1 MKAGFSSG
9 AAGDAAARRPRPC
22 DGGIRRGTRRSSN
35 TARADRPCLRQA
47 SAPGSSPSKPIP
59 TGSAT
64 WTKWLAHER
73 RLRTASRSTTPTSAG
88 TARWGRPKK
97 ARRRH
102 WARYLRYPRS
112 VWDRPDFEHPDLIL
126 VDGRF
131 RVASFLCAMTRI
143 RRPTRLLFDD
153 CGHPAR
159 LPRGGTLQR
168 PALIV
173 DRMAVFD
180 LQPQRLSL
188 RDWIGD
194 AAPAPRPRVA
204 WATSSRRR

>member
-1 MKAGFSSG
+1 MKPDSVPEPRVMLPPAVLDYVTAEYG
-9 AAGDAAARRPRPC
+9 AARVILEYGAGGSTVLAASLGARVFSVETDPAW
-22 DGGIRRGTRRSSN
+22 IVN
-35 TARADRPCLRQA
+35 VE
-47 SAPGSSPSKPIP
+47 
-59 TGSAT
+59 
-64 WTKWLAHER
+64 KWLAANGVADRVTLHHADIG
-73 RLRTASRSTTPTSAG
+73 RTT
-88 TARWGRPKK
+88 RWGRPKK

-112 VWDRPDFEHPDLIL
+112 VWNRPDFEQPDLIL

-153 CGHPAR
+153 WLTRPDYHVVER
-159 LPRGGTLQR
+159 FQR

-188 RDWIGD
+188 RDWID
-194 AAPAPRPRVA
+194 TLPQRLDHE
-204 WATSSRRR
+204 

>member
-1 MKAGFSSG
+1 MKPDAVPEPRVMLPPAVLDHVTAEYG
-9 AAGDAAARRPRPC
+9 AARVVLEYGAGGSTVLAASLGARVFAVESDPAWI
-22 DGGIRRGTRRSSN
+22 GN
-35 TARADRPCLRQA
+35 VDR
-47 SAPGSSPSKPIP
+47 
-59 TGSAT
+59 
-64 WTKWLAHER
+64 WLAANGLQNRVTLHHADIGR
-73 RLRTASRSTTPTSAG
+73 

-112 VWDRPDFEHPDLIL
+112 VWDRPDFEYPDTIL

-153 CGHPAR
+153 YVTRPDYHAVER
-159 LPRGGTLQR
+159 FQR

-180 LQPQRLSL
+180 LEPRRLTAREWIETLPQRL
-188 RDWIGD
+188 DHE
-194 AAPAPRPRVA
+194 
-204 WATSSRRR
+204 

>member
-1 MKAGFSSG
+1 MKPDAVPEPRVMLPPAVLDYVTAELG
-9 AAGDAAARRPRPC
+9 AARVVLEYGAGGSTVLAASLGARVFSVETDP
-22 DGGIRRGTRRSSN
+22 GWIVHVRRWLTSN
-35 TARADRPCLRQA
+35 DLQDRVTLHYADIGR
-47 SAPGSSPSKPIP
+47 
-59 TGSAT
+59 
-64 WTKWLAHER
+64 
-73 RLRTASRSTTPTSAG
+73 

-97 ARRRH
+97 PRRRH

-112 VWDRPDFEHPDLIL
+112 VWNRPDFEQPDLIL

-153 CGHPAR
+153 WLTRPDYHVVER
-159 LPRGGTLQR
+159 FQR

-188 RDWIGD
+188 RDWID
-194 AAPAPRPRVA
+194 TLPQRLDHE
-204 WATSSRRR
+204 